1 MMNDK
6 KEITKLIYDELKE
19 GDIKSIPFLISKKL
33 KKRKN
38 N

>member
-19 GDIKSIPFLISKKL
+19 GGKSTHLFFKES
-33 KKRKN
+33 
-38 N
+38 